1 MVVFLLNSKVRLIF
15 RLSRGFRSL
24 EEAYSLTSFGVI
36 LSLAFMLL
44 EVRPLIQIL
53 KGEHLITSV

>member
-24 EEAYSLTSFGVI
+24 EEGYSLTFFGVI
-36 LSLAFMLL
+36 LFLAYMLL
-44 EVRPLIQIL
+44 EVKILIKML